1 MKYLKRIL
9 IGIVGG
15 AVFAVGV
22 AMILLPGPAVL
33 DIPAGLAILAI
44 EFVWARRWLRSFRAV
59 MPRRDA
65 GELKPRKMTMQSF
78 RRSMEFLARQVR
90 RTFSRQKERPDYS
103 VIVGPASHPGS
114 FLACPCGQAGQPAL
128 SLKR

>member
-1 MKYLKRIL
+1 
-9 IGIVGG
+9 
-15 AVFAVGV
+15 
-22 AMILLPGPAVL
+22 
-33 DIPAGLAILAI
+33 
-44 EFVWARRWLRSFRAV
+44 
-59 MPRRDA
+59 
-65 GELKPRKMTMQSF
+65 
-78 RRSMEFLARQVR
+78 MEFLARQVR